1 MKYWMKFY
9 DNQNELML
17 SISSLTFMGDD
28 LDFSQFKSRFNND
41 FVKGTAKAVSISFLG
56 NGVMKNFIAGF
67 RGDRIFIVDTD
78 SKKEY
83 SVKEFSHELSLVEEI
98 LRLKESVHLLPS

>member
-9 DNQNELML
+9 NNDNELML
-17 SISSLTFMGDD
+17 SISSLSFMGDD

-41 FVKGTAKAVSISFLG
+41 FVKGTAKAVSMSFLG

-78 SKKEY
+78 TKQEY
-83 SVKEFSHELSLVEEI
+83 SVREFSEQLKVVEEI
-98 LRLKESVHLLPS
+98 LSPSSVKLLTV

>member
-9 DNQNELML
+9 NNDNKLML

-41 FVKGTAKAVSISFLG
+41 FVKGTAKAVSMSFLG

-67 RGDRIFIVDTD
+67 RGDRIYIVDTD
-78 SKKEY
+78 TKQEY
-83 SVKEFSHELSLVEEI
+83 SVREFSEQLNVIEDI
-98 LRLKESVHLLPS
+98 LKPKEVHLLS